1 MGILERRAKLGEN
14 MQSKFEQI
22 ENFSK
27 RLLGMRQFWYAVLII
42 GIGFQI
48 LAATMMPAGLDAH
61 LHATMVT
68 DGMDDGEPD
77 LEWGPTRPAETDQS
91 TPTEVSADGRWWP
104 WHLWMQLWFTVFGV
118 SLTTLHLMGLATS
131 FLSLAT
137 VYLFTR
143 RLWNEEDALRLTAI
157 AAAYSPLFRAA
168 GRVYQEGAILLLVT
182 IAFAALILGERQRKN
197 GKMPLLWIISVIM
210 CMMVLA
216 MKGMPEVYVV
226 GFILLLLTWTQKIA
240 EKEIELNFTQTAC
253 IVVSLSIL
261 TMVFRLAQIDF
272 SIQDYFVDLIEA
284 WLVAWFIGGFIF
296 IYAGMCLFIRRRE
309 ENTKLTVTQLSSLV
323 CCGVLIGWIAAIW
336 MVEAIALEMSF
347 FELWPESFRHNPRY
361 ASLLLVPMWWAWME
375 RSPEEN
381 VIQPESNKSTL
392 FVGAILLMLVFNSY
406 HLATTGT
413 RGMEVIGEELSDEM
427 EDNDQIL
434 FVAPAPLAMHRLYTL
449 HLTLDPESDSDILA
463 HWRLDDGN
471 WLEELQNCE
480 SLQGVNWILFDYRVD
495 TELNENWTSIK
506 MSSEIDQRWRV
517 YEWGGDSGRC

>member
-1 MGILERRAKLGEN
+1 MIPVFFGSTLLVFYILQSVPDGPFEQAVKQIKMAQMASGEGGAATGGGEN
-14 MQSKFEQI
+14 NSMEISEDVLEKL
-22 ENFSK
+22 
-27 RLLGMRQFWYAVLII
+27 RRQY
-42 GIGFQI
+42 
-48 LAATMMPAGLDAH
+48 GLDKPIWKRY
-61 LHATMVT
+61 LIW
-68 DGMDDGEPD
+68 
-77 LEWGPTRPAETDQS
+77 L
-91 TPTEVSADGRWWP
+91 
-104 WHLWMQLWFTVFGV
+104 
-118 SLTTLHLMGLATS
+118 GL
-131 FLSLAT
+131 
-137 VYLFTR
+137 
-143 RLWNEEDALRLTAI
+143 
-157 AAAYSPLFRAA
+157 
-168 GRVYQEGAILLLVT
+168 
-182 IAFAALILGERQRKN
+182 
-197 GKMPLLWIISVIM
+197 
-210 CMMVLA
+210 
-216 MKGMPEVYVV
+216 
-226 GFILLLLTWTQKIA
+226 A

-253 IVVSLSIL
+253 IVVTLSIL

-427 EDNDQIL
+427 EDDWEGCLSLPGMSGLVRRYKKIKYSGLDLNGKNISDEVEGLHARVIQHEFDHL
-434 FVAPAPLAMHRLYTL
+434 NGVLYT
-449 HLTLDPESDSDILA
+449 SRLA
-463 HWRLDDGN
+463 DKRAFGFS
-471 WLEELQNCE
+471 EEIEKFWKKN
-480 SLQGVNWILFDYRVD
+480 D
-495 TELNENWTSIK
+495 ENIPK
-506 MSSEIDQRWRV
+506 
-517 YEWGGDSGRC
+517 